1 MATKTLSIRVTE
13 EYESIFDKLHEKANA
28 ESPISKS
35 AFFERMLDAYANPK
49 VKEVEVLRDTPET
62 TSRVEEQQNTIEQLQ
77 SEIENLRESLQ
88 ENEGKLNESDVN
100 TARLQNDYNSKQ
112 KDYLQQITNLEEK
125 VNKLTED
132 LSTAKNRSVLD
143 FMKPFPARMLALTA
157 ERLSQKY
164 KREVTP
170 IQVLGDMFLRYTIDK
185 WSEWFY
191 PWVLTEDEIVAI
203 AHEINPEITNI
214 KQVKQI
220 IMK

>member
-62 TSRVEEQQNTIEQLQ
+62 TAELEQLKKDYNEV
-77 SEIENLRESLQ
+77 SETCKNLTEEVESLQ
-88 ENEGKLNESDVN
+88 SKLSVNNDTITRLQRDYTSKQQEVN
-100 TARLQNDYNSKQ
+100 T
-112 KDYLQQITNLEEK
+112 LEK
-125 VNKLTED
+125 D
-132 LSTAKNRSVLD
+132 LSTAENRSVLD
-143 FMKPFPARMLALTA
+143 FMKPFPARLLALTA

-164 KREVTP
+164 NREVTP
-170 IQVLGDMFLRYTIDK
+170 IQVLGDMFLRYTIEK

-220 IMK
+220 ITK